1 MKRKGKIINFILV
14 SAIIFLLVGMTFA
27 TAAENTVDNQSG
39 SQEQP
44 ITGLEHSVE
53 KYYVVSSSDE
63 ETTDGENVEETENK
77 DTVLIQERIEV
88 YRNENIPK
96 IENESLSVI
105 LPVLQDKNASSV
117 VVLANGSKLEEN
129 SYSYDAQ
136 NGILKVSL
144 DEESELQNIGN
155 VVDVYQVIA
164 KYTGIAFETNTNVN
178 LNTTVYTKCEN
189 IDEVTLQKEDNVEIS
204 QIGSSL
210 TLDGQIS
217 NEISKGYLYQGNQRD
232 TDYLE
237 RYRLSASSLEDINEI
252 SISLETENYVEENG
266 ETRNLY
272 DVNGNTY
279 FKGIYLLKDNMLRIL
294 GQDGVIT
301 ISDLDGN
308 VLYTINKD
316 TEADEN
322 GNIRIDYQNNNL
334 NRILI
339 KTTKPVQE
347 GILDIYSL
355 KSMKPNTGYT
365 REELEKFNKFEET
378 IKANNVS
385 AVLTMNLIDTT
396 PKADVQFN
404 KEELSTMQENQE
416 MEVKVIL
423 NGTDASMELYNNPL
437 VQITFPDEVD
447 QISLQNDMSLLY
459 EQELQITNSWV
470 DGKTVYIELQG
481 QQTSYKEDA
490 VQGAEINFKVNLTLN
505 KKATNS
511 DKEIKLNVTNREN
524 GKVIDVSKPIKIV
537 SPRDMIT
544 INSINEVGV
553 ETYGQKENSEITLNR
568 NNDKKQVQ
576 VSSEIINNKEN
587 AQNIRIL
594 GDMPT
599 NSSENNLNA
608 TVITPISV
616 DGAVAKV
623 YYTANENADDNLEN
637 TENGWTEN
645 FESVNGPKKYLLI
658 VDKMNISDIVR
669 TSYTVQ
675 IPESLEYDQ
684 QATEGYTVMFTST
697 ESVANNV
704 KATDVTL
711 TTGQGP
717 KLEGNLTA
725 TVGKDNISDGGNV
738 KVGEVI
744 YYNLEIKNTGSET
757 ANNITVN
764 VPVPEG
770 MKLLEEKP
778 PVADGESNYEEPED
792 PDNMGYVYGNGFYNE
807 INSDSYN
814 STIEK
819 MEPGET
825 ANVEFLLRVESVNEQ
840 NSTISVT
847 PEVNYNEGTMEV
859 KGLNVNVENNSMQV
873 YIKSVDAPA
882 VVHQEGLRITY
893 IVGVK
898 NISDT
903 VQNNVTINIDKPD
916 NIELSSIS
924 FEEQDHEEEPVTIE
938 SIQPGE
944 EKNIKYIYDITEVN
958 QAEDQVLTSVNVT
971 DAQGNITRG
980 NVFSTTVYGVSVD
993 INLTAN
999 NENGYLKTDD
1009 EIEYKLTIKNNGKV
1023 EINSLFVEDE
1033 ISNELTILEATFNGE
1048 EVENIEGNMV
1058 NVSSDLEVGASVELV
1073 IKTVVN
1079 YSDTRTEDIDIVNQA
1094 QLQINT
1100 KSYTS
1105 NEVRHTIEASR
1116 TEVVDPD
1123 DPNNPGGDDENGYS
1137 IRGIAWLDE
1146 NADGAMQNDE
1156 EKISNIKVSLL
1167 DVETNELAVDVD
1179 GNVVTAT
1186 TNNSGEYTLHN
1197 LKAGKY
1203 MAVFDYDVNRY
1214 SLTTYQKEGVSDSEN
1229 SDVISRELTVD
1240 GVQKTYAVTDTIEIT
1255 DRSVAN
1261 ISIGLVRA
1269 KEFDLQVDKYVT
1281 QVVVQSPSGTKV
1293 HSFNNSSLA
1302 RVELESKQMNSSSV
1316 VIEYAIVVTNVG
1328 EVDAYARDIMDK
1340 LPEGFEF
1347 SSELNKDWYL
1357 MGNEAHNTSIA
1368 NDVISPNESKT
1379 LTLVLTKDMTNDTA
1393 GTYTNT
1399 AQIVDSYNDS
1409 GVQDINNSNDSSQAQ
1424 TILGIRTGS
1433 IILNIVLVI
1442 TCIVTVGVGIYFIK
1456 KKVLN

>member
-1 MKRKGKIINFILV
+1 MKRLRKLINLILV
-14 SAIIFLLVGMTFA
+14 LTIVFSLVGTDFA
-27 TAAENTVDNQSG
+27 IAIENNEENQSE

-44 ITGLEHSVE
+44 IIGLEHSVE
-53 KYYVVSSSDE
+53 KYYKIDNSSESE
-63 ETTDGENVEETENK
+63 ESEEDSL
-77 DTVLIQERIEV
+77 DTAVLQERIQV
-88 YRNENIPK
+88 QRNENIPK
-96 IENESLSVI
+96 IENENLSVI
-105 LPVLQDKNASSV
+105 LPVLQEQNPSNL
-117 VVLANGSKLEEN
+117 VVLANGVKLEEN

-136 NGILKVSL
+136 NGILKITL
-144 DEESELQNIGN
+144 DEEKELKYIGN
-155 VVDVYQVIA
+155 SVDTYQIIC
-164 KYTGIAFETNTNVN
+164 KYTNIEFEPNININ

-189 IDEVTLQKEDNVEIS
+189 IDEVTLQKEDNVDVTEL
-204 QIGSSL
+204 GSSL
-210 TLDGQIS
+210 SFDGKIS
-217 NEISKGYLYQGNQRD
+217 EEIYKGYLYQGNQRD
-232 TDYLE
+232 TDFVE
-237 RYRLSASSLEDINEI
+237 RYQISISDIEEINEI
-252 SISLETENYVEENG
+252 TIDLQSENYVQENEENK
-266 ETRNLY
+266 TLY

-279 FKGIYLLKDNMLRIL
+279 YKGIYLTKEDMLRIL
-294 GQDGVIT
+294 GQDGNIT
-301 ISDLDGN
+301 ISDLNGN

-322 GNIRIDYQNNNL
+322 GNIRIDYQDNNL
-334 NRILI
+334 NRIQI

-347 GILDIYSL
+347 GSLSIYNI
-355 KSMKPNTGYT
+355 KSMKPDTGYS
-365 REELEKFNKFEET
+365 RRDLEKFNKFEET
-378 IKANNVS
+378 IKANDITK
-385 AVLTMNLIDTT
+385 VLTMNLLDTA
-396 PKADVQFN
+396 PKADIQLN
-404 KEELSTMQENQE
+404 KAELSTMQENQE
-416 MEVKVIL
+416 MEIKVIL
-423 NGTDASMELYNNPL
+423 NVTDETMELYNNPL
-437 VQITFPDEVD
+437 LQITFPDEVE
-447 QISLQNDMSLLY
+447 QISLQDNINLLY
-459 EQELQITNSWV
+459 EQELQIANSWV

-481 QQTSYKEDA
+481 EQTSYKETA
-490 VQGAEINFKVNLTLN
+490 LQGAEINFKVNLTLN

-511 DKEIKLNVTNREN
+511 DREIKLNVTNRGN
-524 GKVIDVSKPIKIV
+524 GKVVEASKTIKII

-544 INSINEVGV
+544 INSINEIGV
-553 ETYGQKENSEITLNR
+553 ETYGQEENSEITLNR

-587 AQNIRIL
+587 VQNVRIL

-599 NSSENNLNA
+599 NNSKNNLNA
-608 TVITPISV
+608 IVTSPISIE
-616 DGAVAKV
+616 GKEARV

-637 TENGWTEN
+637 AENGWTDN
-645 FESVNGPKKYLLI
+645 FENVNEPKKYLLI
-658 VDKMNISDIVR
+658 ADNMNVSDTIK

-675 IPESLEYDQ
+675 IPESLEYEQ
-684 QATEGYTVMFTST
+684 QATEGYTVMFTDAETAS
-697 ESVANNV
+697 NNV

-725 TVGKDNISDGGNV
+725 SVGKDSISNGSTV

-757 ANNITVN
+757 ANNVTVN

-770 MKLLEEKP
+770 MQLLEEKP
-778 PVADGESNYEEPED
+778 AVAEGESNYEEPDD
-792 PDNMGYVYGNGFYNE
+792 PNNMGYIYGNGFYNE
-807 INSDSYN
+807 INSDTYK

-825 ANVEFLLRVESVNEQ
+825 ANVEFLLRADAQ
-840 NSTISVT
+840 NANVSIT

-859 KGLNVNVENNSMQV
+859 NGLNLNIEDNAIQV
-873 YIKSVDAPA
+873 YIKSVDEPA

-903 VQNNVTINIDKPD
+903 VQNNVKIDIDHPD
-916 NIELSSIS
+916 SIELSSIS
-924 FEEQDHEEEPVTIE
+924 FQESDYEGEQVTID
-938 SIQPGE
+938 SIEPGE
-944 EKNIKYIYDITEVN
+944 EKTIKYIYDIVSVN
-958 QAEDQVLTSVNVT
+958 EEEEQILTSVNVT
-971 DAQGNITRG
+971 DSQGNITRA
-980 NVFSTTVYGVSVD
+980 NVFPITAYGISVD

-999 NENGYLKTDD
+999 NENGYVKTDD
-1009 EIEYKLTIKNNGKV
+1009 EIEYKLTVKNNGKV
-1023 EINSLFVEDE
+1023 EINSLFIEDQ
-1033 ISNELTILEATFNGE
+1033 ISNELTILSALFNGE
-1048 EVENIEGNMV
+1048 EVSNEDILENRIS
-1058 NVSSDLEVGASVELV
+1058 VSSDLEVGASIELD

-1079 YSDTRTEDIDIVNQA
+1079 YSDTRTENVDIVNQA
-1094 QLQINT
+1094 EMEINT

-1116 TEVVDPD
+1116 TDIVNPD
-1123 DPNNPGGDDENGYS
+1123 DPDNPGGGSDEDGYS

-1146 NADGAMQNDE
+1146 NEDGAMQSDE
-1156 EKISNIKVSLL
+1156 EKISNISVSLL
-1167 DVETNELAVDVD
+1167 DIETNDFAKD
-1179 GNVVTAT
+1179 GDGKVITTT
-1186 TNNSGEYTLHN
+1186 TNNSGEYTLRN
-1197 LKAGKY
+1197 LKPGQY
-1203 MAVFDYDVNRY
+1203 MVIFDYDLNKY
-1214 SLTTYQKEGVSDSEN
+1214 SLTTYQKEGVNDSEN
-1229 SDVISRELTVD
+1229 SDVISRELSID
-1240 GVQKTYAVTDTIEIT
+1240 GMPKIYAVTDTIEIT

-1261 ISIGLVRA
+1261 ISIGLVKA
-1269 KEFDLQVDKYVT
+1269 KEFDLKLDKYVT

-1302 RVELESKQMNSSSV
+1302 RVELEAKQMNSSSV

-1357 MGNEAHNTSIA
+1357 MGNEAHNASIA

-1399 AQIVDSYNDS
+1399 AQIVDSYNAS
-1409 GVQDINNSNDSSQAQ
+1409 GVQDINDSNNVSQAQ

-1433 IILNIVLVI
+1433 IILNIALVI